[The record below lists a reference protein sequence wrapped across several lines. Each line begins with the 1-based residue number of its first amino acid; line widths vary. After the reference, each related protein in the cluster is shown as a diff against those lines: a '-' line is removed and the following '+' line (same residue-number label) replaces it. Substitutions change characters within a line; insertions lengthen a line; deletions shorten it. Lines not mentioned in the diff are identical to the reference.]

1 MDKNENLRVVVEE
14 RARKACSLA
23 FRTSFFVTLEAHRL
37 GLYTVKIW

>member
-14 RARKACSLA
+14 RARKACSLPFGG
-23 FRTSFFVTLEAHRL
+23 FRNPRTAHRL